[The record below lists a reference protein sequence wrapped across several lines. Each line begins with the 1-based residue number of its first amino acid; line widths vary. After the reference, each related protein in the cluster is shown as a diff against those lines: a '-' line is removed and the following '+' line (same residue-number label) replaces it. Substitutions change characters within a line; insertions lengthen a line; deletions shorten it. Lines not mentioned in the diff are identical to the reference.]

1 MGGSGEQSDPGR
13 TTPVR
18 EIERRCAWCSRPI
31 DVEGK
36 AGRPRRYCRQGCRQR
51 AYEARQR
58 SADMGLAADD
68 VVIGR
73 TQLDELASALYC
85 LQAAI
90 EDVDRDLADAGD
102 DPRELR
108 LALSWLM
115 DNARPAA
122 ALWLEPRA
130 AGDSVIPPGAS

>member
-1 MGGSGEQSDPGR
+1 MR
-13 TTPVR
+13 
-18 EIERRCAWCSRPI
+18 
-31 DVEGK
+31 
-36 AGRPRRYCRQGCRQR
+36 
-51 AYEARQR
+51 
-58 SADMGLAADD
+58 LAADD

-73 TQLDELASALYC
+73 TQLDELASVLYC